1 MWSLVP
7 VLAKLVITTIVP
19 MFTLSEQ
26 MYEEPL
32 VLTITQ
38 ATELIRLNS
47 RILHNLETI
56 EVMDSFKSKHIFSFS
71 GHNIKICNIFCIELF
86 CL

>member
-1 MWSLVP
+1 MAKLPSLTLCPQVWSLVP

-56 EVMDSFKSKHIFSFS
+56 EVMDSFKSKHIFF
-71 GHNIKICNIFCIELF
+71 IFRSQH
-86 CL
+86 